1 MLPETSL
8 QSHALSLAIR
18 ILSGRLLNK
27 AAARIIDLRS
37 EPAVGADLSAP
48 SLRRY
53 SQAIRAQRVE
63 RALNP
68 ANPGWIRDDQRVS
81 HRSGHRVRFW
91 FAAIGEPGLPAMV
104 D

>member
-1 MLPETSL
+1 MLPGAPL
-8 QSHALSLAIR
+8 QSHTISSAIR
-18 ILSGRLLNK
+18 ILSGRLLNE

-63 RALNP
+63 RSLNP
-68 ANPGWIRDDQRVS
+68 ANPWLD
-81 HRSGHRVRFW
+81 
-91 FAAIGEPGLPAMV
+91 P
-104 D
+104 